1 MATPLTKQS
10 DLTTN
15 NYKRVRVVAL
25 NDQIQEDI
33 TLLIEGTIINCFISY
48 CPYQIEVGKFYD
60 VELTINIPE
69 DYVLERAEPSSV
81 LAEKIDPGYSYILYG
96 ELCDER
102 LLTFTSLSDE
112 GIHYDHPELN
122 GSFVKLTVERID
134 ASFH

>member
-60 VELTINIPE
+60 VELTINIAD
-69 DYVLERAEPSSV
+69 DYVIERVEPSGV

-102 LLTFTSLSDE
+102 FLTFTSLSDE

>member
-10 DLTTN
+10 GLTAN
-15 NYKRVRVVAL
+15 NYKRVRALAL
-25 NDQIQEDI
+25 NDQTQEDI

-48 CPYQIEVGKFYD
+48 CPHQIEVGKLYD

-69 DYVLERAEPSSV
+69 DYVLERAEPSV
-81 LAEKIDPGYSYILYG
+81 MLAEKIGPGYSYILYG
-96 ELCDER
+96 ELCDDK
-102 LLTFTSLSDE
+102 LLTFTSLSNE

-122 GSFVKLTVERID
+122 EHYVKLTVERID

>member
-10 DLTTN
+10 NLTTN
-15 NYKRVRVVAL
+15 NYKRVRVLAL

-48 CPYQIEVGKFYD
+48 CPYKIEVGKFYD

-102 LLTFTSLSDE
+102 LLTFTSLNDE